1 MGQRYVDGLIVPDPI
16 GEQYQAALAQ
26 AEDFDGL
33 RFAITE
39 TYRRS
44 LPDRLA
50 QRIAEALLLAEL
62 AGAYSVVLDNPGGG
76 DSLLT
81 LNSGWRIPRLFRA
94 AAEWLSKRIER
105 AASVPVVYE
114 FAQQPN
120 RRAPVVAAAAQL
132 DTANRLRRRVD
143 ALEKRAATM
152 PEAKS
157 ELDDLLRDLG
167 CEPARAPQPVIQEEV
182 QKRFARTRS
191 EILSLDFY
199 RAAYPF
205 WRYVAT
211 LDERTTQGC
220 RALDGLTMPASDPR
234 WVGFVPPRHWRCRAH
249 VVAVVH
255 SVGAQA
261 RKTQPYEQ
269 YAGDGSFGTLIEE
282 WEPKPGDY
290 PQDLWEIYAAAKGIT
305 SPHVELEGTWWRKK
319 S

>member
-1 MGQRYVDGLIVPDPI
+1 MDGLIVTDPLGEAYRDAVAQSLDYAGMREAVLFVYQRSVPDV
-16 GEQYQAALAQ
+16 
-26 AEDFDGL
+26 
-33 RFAITE
+33 
-39 TYRRS
+39 
-44 LPDRLA
+44 LA

-62 AGAYSVVLDNPGGG
+62 AGAYAVVLDNPGGE
-76 DSLLT
+76 LLVT
-81 LNSGWRIPRLFRA
+81 MNAGWRIQRLFKKA
-94 AAEWLSKRIER
+94 VEWFSGRIQR

-114 FAQQPN
+114 FAEQPIK
-120 RRAPVVAAAAQL
+120 RAPMVAAAAQL
-132 DTANRLRRRVD
+132 DTANRLQKRIDV
-143 ALEKRAATM
+143 LERKQTPI
-152 PEAKS
+152 PEAKR
-157 ELDDLLRDLG
+157 EMYDLLRDLG
-167 CEPARAPQPVIQEEV
+167 CEPAARAPQPVIQEEV

-249 VVAVVH
+249 VIAVAH

-261 RKTQPYEQ
+261 KKTAPLEEF
-269 YAGDGSFGTLIEE
+269 AGEGDFGTLIED

-290 PQDLWEIYAAAKGIT
+290 PADLWTIYAQAKGIT
-305 SPHVELEGTWWRKK
+305 SPHVQLEGSWWRKQ
-319 S
+319 

>member
-1 MGQRYVDGLIVPDPI
+1 MGQRYVDGLIVADPLGEAYREAVAQSLDYAGMREAVLFVYQRSVPDV
-16 GEQYQAALAQ
+16 
-26 AEDFDGL
+26 
-33 RFAITE
+33 
-39 TYRRS
+39 
-44 LPDRLA
+44 LA

-62 AGAYSVVLDNPGGG
+62 AGAYAVVLDNPGGE
-76 DSLLT
+76 SLVT
-81 LNSGWRIPRLFRA
+81 MNAGWRIPRLFQKA
-94 AAEWLSKRIER
+94 VEWFSGRIQR

-114 FAQQPN
+114 FAEQPIK
-120 RRAPVVAAAAQL
+120 RAPVVAAAAQL
-132 DTANRLRRRVD
+132 DTANRLQKRID
-143 ALEKRAATM
+143 ALERKQTPI
-152 PEAKS
+152 PEAKR
-157 ELDDLLRDLG
+157 EMYDLLRDLG
-167 CEPARAPQPVIQEEV
+167 CEPAARAPQPVIQEEV

-249 VVAVVH
+249 VIAVVH

-261 RKTQPYEQ
+261 KKTAPAEEF
-269 YAGDGSFGTLIEE
+269 AGEGDFGTLIED

-290 PQDLWEIYAAAKGIT
+290 PAELWEIYAQAKGIT
-305 SPHVELEGTWWRKK
+305 SPHVQLEGAWWRKQ
-319 S
+319 

>member
-1 MGQRYVDGLIVPDPI
+1 MGQRYVDGLIVPDPL
-16 GEQYQAALAQ
+16 GSEYRAALAL

-62 AGAYSVVLDNPGGG
+62 AGAYGVLLDNPGGE
-76 DSLLT
+76 SIVT
-81 LNSGWRIPRLFRA
+81 MNAGWRIPRLFRA
-94 AAEWLSKRIER
+94 AVDWLSQRIQK
-105 AASVPVVYE
+105 ASSVPVEYE
-114 FAQQPN
+114 FAEQPN

-132 DTANRLRRRVD
+132 DTANRLLRRVD
-143 ALEKRAATM
+143 APEKRGATM

-157 ELDDLLRDLG
+157 ELGDLLRDLG

-220 RALDGLTMPASDPR
+220 RSLDGLTMPASDPR

-249 VVAVVH
+249 VVAVIH

-261 RKTQPYEQ
+261 SKTEPDEQ
-269 YAGDGSFGTLIEE
+269 YAGDGTFGTLNDE

-305 SPHVELEGTWWRKK
+305 SPHVELEGTWWRKQ

>member
-1 MGQRYVDGLIVPDPI
+1 VCV
-16 GEQYQAALAQ
+16 
-26 AEDFDGL
+26 
-33 RFAITE
+33 
-39 TYRRS
+39 
-44 LPDRLA
+44 
-50 QRIAEALLLAEL
+50 
-62 AGAYSVVLDNPGGG
+62 
-76 DSLLT
+76 
-81 LNSGWRIPRLFRA
+81 
-94 AAEWLSKRIER
+94 
-105 AASVPVVYE
+105 
-114 FAQQPN
+114 
-120 RRAPVVAAAAQL
+120 AAQL

-143 ALEKRAATM
+143 ALEKRGATI

-157 ELDDLLRDLG
+157 ELNDVLRDLG
-167 CEPARAPQPVIQEEV
+167 CEPARAPQPVIQEEI

-220 RALDGLTMPASDPR
+220 RALDGLTMPASDPQ

-261 RKTQPYEQ
+261 RKTQPDEQ

-282 WEPKPGDY
+282 WEPRPGDY
-290 PQDLWEIYAAAKGIT
+290 PQDLWEIYAARKSLSITQLSSAYVAGASGQDEKLFTASYVAELPTGGTNNSAKT
-305 SPHVELEGTWWRKK
+305 CCTARRLFWTTPKK
-319 S
+319 SATLCDPFGVDGTKPSVKSRFKTLLAKVFKNTLPAVSKSCGEASP